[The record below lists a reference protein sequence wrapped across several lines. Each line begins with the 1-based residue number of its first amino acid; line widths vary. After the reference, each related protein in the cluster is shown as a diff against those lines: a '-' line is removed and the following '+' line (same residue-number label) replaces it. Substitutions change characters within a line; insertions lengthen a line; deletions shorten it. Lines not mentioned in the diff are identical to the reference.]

1 MNSTRL
7 LVLFDIDGTLLIS
20 HGIGRKAIRHALLE
34 VFGIEGALDSQKV
47 GGRSYREIVA
57 GALGGTGI
65 TADQISSRWEPFNRA
80 VEQAMREP
88 INQKPGL
95 ITALPGGLRLIE
107 VLSSDSCVIT
117 GLLTGNPPGVSR
129 LKLESAGFSMQ
140 SFQVAVFGDD
150 AETPPQMVALAQ
162 QQALERYGQD
172 CSGRRTILVGD
183 TVYDIEPVQQMN
195 ARSLI
200 VLTGYDPPET
210 ILQARPDH
218 LLDDLTD
225 IEQVK
230 SLLFAPLKDLNP

>member
-129 LKLESAGFSMQ
+129 LKLESAGYSMQ

-150 AETPPQMVALAQ
+150 AETPPADGGPGSAAGAGTIWTGLLWTPNDTGRGHRLRHRIRPADECPLA
-162 QQALERYGQD
+162 D
-172 CSGRRTILVGD
+172 
-183 TVYDIEPVQQMN
+183 
-195 ARSLI
+195 
-200 VLTGYDPPET
+200 
-210 ILQARPDH
+210 RPDR
-218 LLDDLTD
+218 LRST
-225 IEQVK
+225 
-230 SLLFAPLKDLNP
+230 

>member
-129 LKLESAGFSMQ
+129 LKLESAGYSMQ

-150 AETPPQMVALAQ
+150 AETPRRWWPWLSSRRWNDMDRTALDA
-162 QQALERYGQD
+162 ERYW
-172 CSGRRTILVGD
+172 SGTPS
-183 TVYDIEPVQQMN
+183 TT
-195 ARSLI
+195 S
-200 VLTGYDPPET
+200 
-210 ILQARPDH
+210 
-218 LLDDLTD
+218 
-225 IEQVK
+225 
-230 SLLFAPLKDLNP
+230 NPSSR